1 MLEKLSKELN
11 ISLKQ
16 VESVLSLFSEGC
28 TVPFIAR
35 YRKEATGNLDEVQIL
50 DIKNRNQ
57 YWIDFDKRK
66 LAIIASLK
74 EQDKYS
80 QEIKAK
86 IEGANS
92 LVELEDIY
100 APFKQKRLTK
110 GQKAIKAGLKGL
122 ALLIKQEEFDFKIDK
137 EIERFLN
144 KDITTEKDAIAG
156 AIHVL
161 SEWIADD
168 EKLRSRI
175 RDQFE
180 RFATISAKIKKGKD
194 EEAAKYKDYFNY
206 SERIE
211 RLAAHRTL
219 AILRA
224 EKEGFLKVQI
234 DVDKDRAIEN
244 IDRAVGRFYADN
256 SYRDKVYQEA
266 YKRCLQP
273 TFESEIKRSIKEQ
286 ADNESIKVFAE
297 NLRQLLFQSPL
308 GAKPMLAIDPG
319 YRTGCKVAVLSA
331 SGEYLENRTIFPHA
345 PQKKSKE
352 AAQVLRNLAESHK
365 VEAIAVGNGTA
376 GLETEK
382 LCRSIFK
389 TSDIQVFSVNEAG
402 ASIYSASSIA
412 REEFPTL
419 DVTVRGAISI
429 GRRLM
434 DPLAELV
441 KIDPKSIGVGQ
452 YQHDVNQTQLKNS
465 LDEVVEHCVN
475 HVGVE
480 LNTASFPILSH
491 VSGLS
496 LNLAKNIVNYR
507 NDIGGFTE
515 RKQLMDVPKMG
526 KKTFEQAAGFLRI
539 EKGKNPLDNT
549 IIHPESYK
557 IAKEILKSA
566 NVEISELGKKSIDL
580 DDSVIATLKEKH
592 GEFTVDQILKELQR
606 PTRDPRSPLKESRY
620 NDIESLEDLMPG
632 MKLNGTVNNITNFGA
647 FIDVGIKESGLV
659 HISELANEYVSDV
672 QAYVTLNQQVS
683 VKVLSVDKER
693 RRLQLSMK

>member
-632 MKLNGTVNNITNFGA
+632 MQLNGTVNNITNFGA
-647 FIDVGIKESGLV
+647 FVDVGIKESGLV